1 MSGTAQNVIGALAT
15 GFALSASLI
24 VAIGAQNAFV
34 LRQGLAREH
43 AGAVALFCA
52 LSDALLMTAGVLG
65 MGQAIAAMPALA
77 ATMAAA
83 GAVFLAAY
91 GLRAL
96 LRAWRPDVLHAGE
109 RAPVGSCT
117 RVLAQAAA
125 FTFLNPHV
133 YLDTVLL
140 VGSVGAQQPPLL
152 PRAAFL
158 LGACAAS
165 FAWFFG
171 LAYGAR
177 VLAPWFERPAAWR
190 VLDALIGLTMWALA
204 AWLIWPTP
212 GAASPLPL

>member
-1 MSGTAQNVIGALAT
+1 MSSTALTALAT

-52 LSDALLMTAGVLG
+52 ACDALLMGAGVLG
-65 MGQAIAAMPALA
+65 MGQTIAALPVLA
-77 ATMAAA
+77 RAMAAA
-83 GAVFLAAY
+83 GALFLAAY
-91 GLRAL
+91 GGRAL
-96 LRAWRPDVLHAGE
+96 WRAWRPGVLHAGE
-109 RAPVGSCT
+109 SAAPRSRR

-140 VGSVGAQQPPLL
+140 VGSVGAQQPPAL
-152 PRAAFL
+152 RMVFL
-158 LGACAAS
+158 TGTCAAS

-177 VLAPWFERPAAWR
+177 KLAPWFEQPSAWR
-190 VLDALIGLTMWALA
+190 VLDALIGITMWTLA
-204 AWLIWPTP
+204 AWL
-212 GAASPLPL
+212 ARSLLFA

>member
-1 MSGTAQNVIGALAT
+1 MRVMPTPLLSSLAT

-24 VAIGAQNAFV
+24 IAIGAQNAFV

-52 LSDALLMTAGVLG
+52 ACDALLMTAGVLG

-77 ATMAAA
+77 VAMAAV
-83 GAVFLAAY
+83 GAIFLAAY
-91 GLRAL
+91 GLSAL
-96 LRAWRPDVLHAGE
+96 MRAWRPGALHAGAL
-109 RAPVGSCT
+109 APQRSRT
-117 RVLAQAAA
+117 QVLAQAAA
-125 FTFLNPHV
+125 FTLLNPHV

-140 VGSVGAQQPPLL
+140 VGSIGAQQSPGA

-158 LGACAAS
+158 LGTCAAS

-177 VLAPWFERPAAWR
+177 LLAPLFERPAAWR
-190 VLDALIGLTMWALA
+190 VLDALIGVTMWALA
-204 AWLIWPTP
+204 AWLIR
-212 GAASPLPL
+212 PLLS

>member
-1 MSGTAQNVIGALAT
+1 MSSTALPALAA

-52 LSDALLMTAGVLG
+52 ACDALLMGAGVLG
-65 MGQAIAAMPALA
+65 MGQAIQAMPALA
-77 ATMAAA
+77 RAVAAA
-83 GAVFLAAY
+83 GALFLAGY

-96 LRAWRPDVLHAGE
+96 LRAWRPDVLHAGAL
-109 RAPVGSCT
+109 APRRSRT
-117 RVLAQAAA
+117 QVLAQAAA

-140 VGSVGAQQPPLL
+140 VGSVGAQQPPGAV
-152 PRAAFL
+152 RAAFL
-158 LGACAAS
+158 AGTCAAS

-190 VLDALIGLTMWALA
+190 MLDALIGVTMWALA
-204 AWLIWPTP
+204 AWL
-212 GAASPLPL
+212 ARSLLFA